1 MGYSIPVSVRSFIQV
16 YLQKLN
22 INLPKSLIDGVYLYG
37 SIALDAF
44 DEKKSDIDFI
54 VLLKRTVTEQE
65 VEMIKDIHTQLSK
78 EDLGSRMD
86 GMYIQTA
93 DLSKINEDIIPYP
106 YCSEGVV
113 KVGHWDINHV
123 TWWVLKNHGIT
134 LQGTDIQELKISTE
148 WEDVLETL
156 KYNINQYWYE
166 KTKEIPDSLSDEMV
180 EAVTSTIC
188 RILYSL
194 EFEQIISKKEALTKG
209 LSMLPDVWHPL
220 LKEGMRIR
228 ALEQS
233 PSLFDTEN
241 SRAEACRDFILYAH
255 RICNKG
261 YFQEV

>member
-1 MGYSIPVSVRSFIQV
+1 MDYLIPRSVHNLMQV
-16 YLQKLN
+16 YLQQLN
-22 INLPKSLIDGVYLYG
+22 THLPKNLIEGVYLYG
-37 SIALDAF
+37 SIALGAF

-54 VLLKRTVTEQE
+54 VLLKRTATEQE
-65 VEMIKDIHTQLSK
+65 VEIIKDIHNQLSK

-86 GMYIQTA
+86 GMYIQTP
-93 DLSKINEDIIPYP
+93 DISKGNEAMHPYP

-123 TWWVLKNHGIT
+123 TWWVLKNNGIV
-134 LQGTDIQELKISTE
+134 LLGTDIQELKVSTE
-148 WEDVLETL
+148 WEDFLGTL

-166 KTKEIPDSLSDEMV
+166 KTKEIQDSLSDEIV

-188 RILYSL
+188 RILHSL
-194 EFEQIISKKEALTKG
+194 EYEQIISKKEALAKG
-209 LSMLPDVWHPL
+209 LSMLPNVWHPL

-228 ALEQS
+228 VLEKS

-241 SRAEACRDFILYAH
+241 SRAEACRNFILYAH
-255 RICNKG
+255 RICNER